1 MKKIGFFLL
10 WVCLLAACTDS
21 IEDKAQIHYRLATQA
36 FEKGAY
42 DVARNEVDSIRIQ
55 YPKAIQTRKQA
66 LKLRLQIDLAEG
78 QLAVEQSDQ
87 IIQKKT
93 DLVERLKSK
102 MVLEPQHG
110 TVGNYVSPAQTVD
123 KIAHNM
129 LRAHVT
135 EQGLL
140 TLTSIYCGK
149 MGHRSVKVTA
159 ADGTSIQ
166 TTSSTAHFMSESHGK
181 ELEENVFSNDHETG
195 ISAFI
200 SEHAGQEIKL
210 TFIAPSESKT
220 VVMKPEDVQAI
231 VSIYDLYSQMTV
243 LNDARVRYADACE
256 KVKFIHRK
264 LDSQEPVEEE

>member
-1 MKKIGFFLL
+1 MKNMGIL
-10 WVCLLAACTDS
+10 WVLAFVFAACTDS
-21 IEDKAQIHYRLATQA
+21 VEEKAQIHYQLAEQA
-36 FEKGAY
+36 YQKGAY
-42 DVARNEVDSIRIQ
+42 EVARNEIDSIRLS

-66 LKLRLQIDLAEG
+66 LDLRLKVDLAEG
-78 QLAVEQSDQ
+78 QQAVEQADQ
-87 IIQKKT
+87 IIQKKS
-93 DLVERLKSK
+93 DLVDRLKGK

-110 TVGNYVSPAQTVD
+110 TVGNYVAPAQTVD
-123 KIAHNM
+123 KIGHNM

-140 TLTSIYCGK
+140 VLTSIYCGK
-149 MGHRSVKVTA
+149 MNHRSIKVTA
-159 ADGTSIQ
+159 ADGKSLQ

-195 ISAFI
+195 ICAFI

-210 TFIAPSESKT
+210 TYLSASDSKT
-220 VVMKPEDVQAI
+220 ITMKPEDVQAI

-243 LNDARVRYADACE
+243 LNDARVRYADACQ

-264 LDSQEPVEEE
+264 LEGGEVEED

>member
-1 MKKIGFFLL
+1 MKKIGLWLL
-10 WVCLLAACTDS
+10 MLCVCSACTDS
-21 IEDKAQIHYRLATQA
+21 VEQNAQVHYQLAAQA
-36 FEKGAY
+36 YEKGAY
-42 DVARNEVDSIRIQ
+42 EVARNEIDSIRLV

-66 LKLRLQIDLAEG
+66 LQLRLQIDLAEG
-78 QLAVEQSDQ
+78 QLAVEQADQ
-87 IIQKKT
+87 IIQKKQ
-93 DLVERLKSK
+93 DLVDRLKGK

-110 TVGNYVSPAQTVD
+110 TVGNYVAPAQTVD
-123 KIAHNM
+123 KIGHNM

-159 ADGTSIQ
+159 ADGKSLQ
-166 TTSSTAHFMSESHGK
+166 TTSSTAHFMSESHGQ

-210 TFIAPSESKT
+210 TFIAPTTSKT

-231 VSIYDLYSQMTV
+231 VSIYDLYVQMNV

-264 LDSQEPVEEE
+264 LEDQTPVDE

>member
-1 MKKIGFFLL
+1 MKKTVTLL
-10 WVCLLAACTDS
+10 LLACLLAACTDS
-21 IEDKAQIHYRLATQA
+21 IEKEAQTHFLLATQA
-36 FEKGAY
+36 YQKGAY
-42 DVARNEVDSIRIQ
+42 EVARSEVDSIRLL

-66 LKLRLQIDLAEG
+66 LQLRLQIDLAEG
-78 QLAVEQSDQ
+78 QQAVAEADL
-87 IIQKKT
+87 IIQKKN
-93 DLVERLKSK
+93 DLVERLKGK

-140 TLTSIYCGK
+140 TITSIYCGK
-149 MGHRSVKVTA
+149 IGHRSIKVTA
-159 ADGTSIQ
+159 ADGKSVQ

-195 ISAFI
+195 VCAFI

-210 TFIAPSESKT
+210 TFIAPRESKT
-220 VVMKPEDVQAI
+220 VVMLPEDVRAI
-231 VSIYDLYSQMTV
+231 ASIYDLYSQMTV
-243 LNDARVRYADACE
+243 LNEARVRYADACQ
-256 KVKFIHRK
+256 KVKFIHSK
-264 LDSQEPVEEE
+264 LEGNSAAEEE